1 MESCMD
7 KDFCIRTRWARS
19 RSTGFRNPKGVIAC
33 MILEHFV
40 LYTTVYISMYVVN
53 NCISNSNNEIKL
65 IQPLRLYTETK
76 TID

>member
-1 MESCMD
+1 
-7 KDFCIRTRWARS
+7 
-19 RSTGFRNPKGVIAC
+19 
-33 MILEHFV
+33 
-40 LYTTVYISMYVVN
+40 MYVVN